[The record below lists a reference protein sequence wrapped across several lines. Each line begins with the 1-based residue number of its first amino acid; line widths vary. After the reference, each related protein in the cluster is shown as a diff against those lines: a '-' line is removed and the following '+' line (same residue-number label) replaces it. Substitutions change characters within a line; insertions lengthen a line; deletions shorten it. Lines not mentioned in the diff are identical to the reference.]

1 MNNREIIQESID
13 YIESNLK
20 TEIAAQEL
28 SDMAGFSLF
37 HYYRLFQSA
46 TGMPVFQ
53 YITHRKL
60 IHAIYEIRC
69 GRKMVD
75 VALEYGF
82 DTYAGFYRAFKRE
95 FGCTPSAFLKHYNVK
110 KPYQIHLL
118 EEEHIML
125 SHKKIAE
132 ILKHWNLENESI
144 SDVYYKGSGN
154 RNDNAYYVGDEF
166 IIKFTANLGKLTNH
180 IQLSKSLENVGLYA
194 ATPIKTTD
202 NEDYIH
208 DGELYFCLTNRLEGS
223 EIVTRD
229 MYEGDY
235 KTKARFVGEIIGQL
249 HEALKNADALVN
261 DTNLYESV
269 VNWAIPK
276 TKELLGLSD
285 ELCKDYTDNFGKRF
299 ETLPTQII
307 HRDPNPGN
315 IILNKD
321 KWGFIDFELSERNL
335 RIFDPCYAATAILS
349 ESFSEGNADK
359 LEQWIEI
366 YQNIIYGYDSVA
378 TLSQDERTAIPY
390 VILSNQLVSVAW
402 FAEQDKYKD
411 IFETNIKMTKW
422 IVEHFDQLR
431 ME

>member
-1 MNNREIIQESID
+1 
-13 YIESNLK
+13 
-20 TEIAAQEL
+20 
-28 SDMAGFSLF
+28 
-37 HYYRLFQSA
+37 
-46 TGMPVFQ
+46 
-53 YITHRKL
+53 
-60 IHAIYEIRC
+60 
-69 GRKMVD
+69 
-75 VALEYGF
+75 
-82 DTYAGFYRAFKRE
+82 
-95 FGCTPSAFLKHYNVK
+95 
-110 KPYQIHLL
+110 
-118 EEEHIML
+118 ML
-125 SHKKIAE
+125 SHKKITE
-132 ILKHWNLENESI
+132 ILKNWNLENESI
-144 SDVYYKGSGN
+144 SDVYYKASGN

-166 IIKFTANLGKLTNH
+166 IIKFTANLGKLKNH
-180 IQLSKSLENVGLYA
+180 IELSKSIETVGLCA
-194 ATPIKTTD
+194 ATPIKTKD

-285 ELCKDYTDNFGKRF
+285 ELCKDYTDTFGKHF

-390 VILSNQLVSVAW
+390 VILSNQLLSVAW
-402 FAEQDKYKD
+402 FSEQDKYQD
-411 IFETNIKMTKW
+411 IFETNKKMTKW
-422 IVEHFDQLR
+422 IIDNFDKLRVE
-431 ME
+431 